1 MAHHTSLRRHL
12 VERAEHGHAPHFQV
26 SDDPPLVAFAQLFA
40 TTNWFSF
47 DVNKNVPEDAYG
59 VRYEMTSETLAAPDA
74 EPETI
79 FRQLAPV
86 LPGGDLATG
95 FHDAPESS
103 FFGTTPSDP
112 VDSDIYQQAFLL
124 LATSNYVHLSASR
137 EQTPPLVRGAIAE
150 GGEAFTYVVLGD
162 HP

>member
-1 MAHHTSLRRHL
+1 MAHHTSLRAHL
-12 VERAEHGHAPHFQV
+12 VERAEHGHVPHFQV
-26 SDDPPLVAFAQLFA
+26 SNDPPLVAFAQLFA
-40 TTNWFSF
+40 TTSWFSF
-47 DVNKNVPEDAYG
+47 DVNKHVPEDAFG
-59 VRYEMTSETLAAPDA
+59 VRYEMTSETVAAPGA
-74 EPETI
+74 EPEMV

-103 FFGTTPSDP
+103 FFGTTPSEP
-112 VDSDIYQQAFLL
+112 VESDIYQQAFLL

-137 EQTPPLVRGAIAE
+137 EQTPPLVRGAI
-150 GGEAFTYVVLGD
+150 GERGEEFKYVVLGD